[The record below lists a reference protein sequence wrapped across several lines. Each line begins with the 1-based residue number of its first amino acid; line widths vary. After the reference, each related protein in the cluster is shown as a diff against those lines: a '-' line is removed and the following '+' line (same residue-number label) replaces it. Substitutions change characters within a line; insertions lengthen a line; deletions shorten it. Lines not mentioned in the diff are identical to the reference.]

1 MALKL
6 FRKQA
11 TQTQQQKLFGD
22 VLLTQQKSFRVIYGF
37 FVLISILIG
46 LFLVFGEYNRKE
58 TVTGHLVPDRGVV
71 KVYARF
77 SGIIDQIFIQ
87 DSQQVEAGQ
96 ELFKLLTDKFTSNNH
111 SVSDELRQQLINRKQ
126 NILEKIKNEEQ
137 FYLAEMD
144 RYQSKV
150 SGIESEIVNIK
161 KQIDVYQEL
170 VNLSKKQ
177 LDDYKKFYNR
187 NIILE
192 AEVNAKESVY
202 LSNKAS
208 LENNQ
213 HLLVAK
219 KNELNAAQKQ
229 IAQIP
234 QKKKSRLLD
243 IKNSISQIDERLSE
257 IDSSQ
262 AYTVRAPIAGRI
274 TSIQV
279 NAGQSM
285 KTNQWLLTIIPNDT
299 VLHAELFLPSR
310 AIGFVT
316 ENKKVLIRYD
326 AFPYQRY
333 GLHKG
338 FVSEISVAAAPA
350 RDYSFYMQSSEP
362 VYKVKVTLEQQFVN
376 AFGKNIALQP
386 GMTIS
391 ADILLEKR
399 SILEWLLEPVLSFK
413 GVL

>member
-11 TQTQQQKLFGD
+11 TQAQQQKLFGD
-22 VLLTQQKSFRVIYGF
+22 VLLTQQKSFKVIYAF
-37 FVLISILIG
+37 IALVSILIA

-58 TVTGHLVPDRGVV
+58 TVIGHLVPDHGVV
-71 KVYARF
+71 KVYASF

-96 ELFKLLTDKFTSNNH
+96 ELFKLQTDKFTSNNQ
-111 SVSDELRQQLINRKQ
+111 SISDELKKQLANRKQ

-137 FYLAEMD
+137 FYFSEMD
-144 RYQSKV
+144 RYQSRI
-150 SGIESEIVNIK
+150 SGIENEILNIK
-161 KQIDVYQEL
+161 KQIKVYQEL

-177 LDDYKKFYNR
+177 LDDYKNFYSR

-213 HLLVAK
+213 RLLVTK
-219 KNELNAAQKQ
+219 KNELNAAHKQ
-229 IAQIP
+229 IIQIP
-234 QKKKSRLLD
+234 QKKKIRLLD
-243 IKNSISQIDERLSE
+243 LENSISQINERLSE
-257 IDSSQ
+257 INSSQ
-262 AYTVRAPIAGRI
+262 AYIVRAPIAGRI

-285 KTNQWLLTIIPNDT
+285 TTNQWLLTIIPNDM

-316 ENKKVLIRYD
+316 ENKKVLLRYD

-338 FVSEISVAAAPA
+338 IVSEISVAAAPA
-350 RDYSFYMQSSEP
+350 RDYSFYMQSPEP
-362 VYKVKVTLEQQFVN
+362 VYKVKVTLEKQLVN